1 MPTYSKTITVK
12 EDIQTCFDF
21 VADFRNLNKWNPH
34 DEAELITKEP
44 LREGSIFKVNTVFNN
59 RTMLLKY
66 EIIEWGEPLRSSL
79 KTETKGFEIID
90 TLFFSATS
98 KGTEIT
104 YSVNIKYKGLYIIL
118 GLFLGRVFKKLMDN
132 IYNLEE
138 ILGTP

>member
-1 MPTYSKTITVK
+1 MPTYTKTITVK
-12 EDIQTCFDF
+12 EDIKTCFDF

-34 DEAELITKEP
+34 DESELMTKEP
-44 LREGSIFKVNTVFNN
+44 LREGSMFKVKTVFNN
-59 RTMLLKY
+59 REMLLNY
-66 EIIEWGEPLRSSL
+66 EIIEWGDPLRASL
-79 KTETKGFEIID
+79 KTETKGFTIVD

-104 YSVNIKYKGLYIIL
+104 YTVNIKYKGLYIIL
-118 GLFLGRVFKKLMDN
+118 GLFLGGVFKKLMDN

>member
-1 MPTYSKTITVK
+1 MPTYTKTITVK
-12 EDIQTCFDF
+12 EDIKTCFDF

-34 DEAELITKEP
+34 DESELMTKEP
-44 LREGSIFKVNTVFNN
+44 LREGSMFKVKTVFNN
-59 RTMLLKY
+59 REMLLNY
-66 EIIEWGEPLRSSL
+66 EIIEWGEPLRASL
-79 KTETKGFEIID
+79 KTETKGFTIVD

-104 YSVNIKYKGLYIIL
+104 YTVNIKYKGLYIIL
-118 GLFLGRVFKKLMDN
+118 GLFLGGVFKKLMDN

>member
-1 MPTYSKTITVK
+1 MPTYTKTITVT
-12 EDIQTCFDF
+12 EDIHTCFNF

-34 DEAELITKEP
+34 DKAELITKEP

-59 RTMLLKY
+59 REMLLKY
-66 EIIEWGEPLRSSL
+66 EVIEWGEPLRASL
-79 KTETKGFEIID
+79 KSETKAFDIVD
-90 TLFFSATS
+90 SLFFSATS

-104 YSVNIKYKGLYIIL
+104 YTVNIKYRGIYIIL
-118 GLFLGRVFKKLMDN
+118 GLFLGGVFNKLMDN